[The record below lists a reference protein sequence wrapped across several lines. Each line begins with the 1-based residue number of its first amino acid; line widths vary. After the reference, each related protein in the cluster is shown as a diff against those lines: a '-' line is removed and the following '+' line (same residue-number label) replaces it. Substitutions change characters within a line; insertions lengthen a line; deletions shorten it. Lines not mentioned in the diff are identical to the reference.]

1 MFVNENKRLGEG
13 EKVRFGNN
21 WQYEMGTNVLSPPI
35 IKGTVKMLPKRRGKI
50 QEWRVRITNT
60 ETNKILEEVII
71 TAKETDSAVA
81 RAHEL
86 ATTWREKDE

>member
-1 MFVNENKRLGEG
+1 MFINENKRLGKG
-13 EKVRFGNN
+13 EKVKFGSG
-21 WQYEMGTNVLSPPI
+21 WQHEMGPNVLSPRT

-60 ETNKILEEVII
+60 KTNKILEELII

-86 ATTWREKDE
+86 ATTWREKDA

>member
-1 MFVNENKRLGEG
+1 MK
-13 EKVRFGNN
+13 FGSG
-21 WQYEMGTNVLSPPI
+21 WQHEMGPNVLSPPT
-35 IKGTVKMLPKRRGKI
+35 IKGAVKMLPKRRGKI

-60 ETNKILEEVII
+60 KTNTILEELII

-86 ATTWREKDE
+86 ATTWREKDG

>member
-1 MFVNENKRLGEG
+1 MK
-13 EKVRFGNN
+13 FGSG
-21 WQYEMGTNVLSPPI
+21 WQHEMGPNVLSPPT
-35 IKGTVKMLPKRRGKI
+35 IKGAVKMLPKRRGKI

-60 ETNKILEEVII
+60 KTNKILEEVII

-86 ATTWREKDE
+86 ATTWREKDA

>member
-1 MFVNENKRLGEG
+1 MK
-13 EKVRFGNN
+13 FGSG
-21 WQYEMGTNVLSPPI
+21 WQHEMGPNVLSPPT
-35 IKGTVKMLPKRRGKI
+35 IKGAVKMLPKRRGKI

-60 ETNKILEEVII
+60 ETNKILEELII

>member
-1 MFVNENKRLGEG
+1 MK
-13 EKVRFGNN
+13 FGSG
-21 WQYEMGTNVLSPPI
+21 WQHEMGPNVLSPPT
-35 IKGTVKMLPKRRGKI
+35 IKGAVKMLPKRRGKI

>member
-1 MFVNENKRLGEG
+1 MK
-13 EKVRFGNN
+13 FGSG
-21 WQYEMGTNVLSPPI
+21 WQHEMGPNVLSPPT
-35 IKGTVKMLPKRRGKI
+35 IKGAVKMLPKRRGKI

-60 ETNKILEEVII
+60 KTNKILEELII

-86 ATTWREKDE
+86 ATTWREKDES

>member
-1 MFVNENKRLGEG
+1 MK
-13 EKVRFGNN
+13 FGSG
-21 WQYEMGTNVLSPPI
+21 WQHEMGPNVLSPPT
-35 IKGTVKMLPKRRGKI
+35 IKGAVKMLPKRRGKI

-60 ETNKILEEVII
+60 KTNKILEELII

-86 ATTWREKDE
+86 ATTWREKDG

>member
-1 MFVNENKRLGEG
+1 MK
-13 EKVRFGNN
+13 FGSG
-21 WQYEMGTNVLSPPI
+21 WQHEMGPNVLSPPT
-35 IKGTVKMLPKRRGKI
+35 IKGAVKMLPKRRGKI

-60 ETNKILEEVII
+60 KTNKILEELII

-86 ATTWREKDE
+86 ATTWREKDDE

>member
-1 MFVNENKRLGEG
+1 MK
-13 EKVRFGNN
+13 FGSG
-21 WQYEMGTNVLSPPI
+21 WQHEMGPNVLSPPT
-35 IKGTVKMLPKRRGKI
+35 IKGAVKMLPKRRGKI

-86 ATTWREKDE
+86 ATTWREKDG